1 MWVLSTAACPS
12 IRPRVSA
19 NESRRRSPAK
29 KRSIQVQISI
39 GHAVYREALRHC
51 RPAGGAI
58 DFADTADRIH
68 GSIDVV
74 DQKPVTP
81 GSTSSGIDPR
91 LEAMT
96 GVPQASASTTDS
108 PNGSSKF
115 MKWSSAQAEPRA
127 FVRAAPPTG
136 PR

>member
-1 MWVLSTAACPS
+1 MWVLLTAAWPS

-19 NESRRRSPAK
+19 NESQRRSSAK
-29 KRSIQVQISI
+29 KRSVQVQISI

-74 DQKPVTP
+74 DQ
-81 GSTSSGIDPR
+81 
-91 LEAMT
+91 EA
-96 GVPQASASTTDS
+96 GHARVDQLGHRSAVGGDD
-108 PNGSSKF
+108 
-115 MKWSSAQAEPRA
+115 R
-127 FVRAAPPTG
+127 RAAG
-136 PR
+136 ERLHDR